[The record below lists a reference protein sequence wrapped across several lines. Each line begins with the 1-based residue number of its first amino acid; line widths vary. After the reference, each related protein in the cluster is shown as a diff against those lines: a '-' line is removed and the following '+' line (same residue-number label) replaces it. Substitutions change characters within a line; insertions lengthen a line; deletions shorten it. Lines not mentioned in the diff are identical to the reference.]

1 LATESIAGARP
12 SDSIVLRA
20 MTAADLKAAHQLS
33 VSVHW
38 PHRLVDWELAFEL
51 GNGLVAEHDGRLVGT
66 ALGWPW
72 DADHATLGL
81 VIVDPRCQGQR
92 IGWRLMQA
100 LVDALGGRSILL
112 HATREARGLYERLGF
127 VPCGEVHQHQGKAL
141 PAPLVALKEGWRL
154 RPSTQND
161 LARIVTLDAEARG
174 MRRDTLI
181 SRLLASAQTVVL
193 DRDGHACGFAMLRRF
208 GRGVIIGPVVAPDTE
223 GAKAL
228 IAYMAGLNAG
238 KFVRIDVDAG
248 SGLGEWLRALGLPKV
263 DAPAAMVRGAA
274 PAHHPAT
281 KAYALVSQ
289 ALG

>member
-81 VIVDPRCQGQR
+81 VIVDPRCPGQRIGWRLSQR

-263 DAPAAMVRGAA
+263 DAPAAMVGG
-274 PAHHPAT
+274 
-281 KAYALVSQ
+281 ALVSQ